1 MTSTPNPTHIIAEH
15 HAEHG
20 EAGSQQI
27 PGCYCG
33 WQGEALE
40 HPPWNPIPGVA
51 DALHAAHVVSK
62 LTDAGYSD
70 YDYLSPEVDLCP
82 SCGTDR
88 LRAMCWCGVQSVEY
102 PDAIRVV
109 ADALQNSLGWDWPET
124 PEERIPSGREI
135 CADVAADVLAS
146 ILASGLVLIPGSE
159 RARTESVDRVVND
172 FIHKRR
178 EFVQAAK
185 ASRGSDADY
194 WRWQG
199 HMESRRQIAQS
210 LGKAYE

>member
-1 MTSTPNPTHIIAEH
+1 MTAPEIDPCPT
-15 HAEHG
+15 
-20 EAGSQQI
+20 
-27 PGCYCG
+27 
-33 WQGEALE
+33 
-40 HPPWNPIPGVA
+40 
-51 DALHAAHVVSK
+51 
-62 LTDAGYSD
+62 
-70 YDYLSPEVDLCP
+70 
-82 SCGTDR
+82 CGTDR

-102 PDAIRVV
+102 PDALRVV
-109 ADALQNSLGWDWPET
+109 ADALQESLGWDWPET
-124 PEERIPSGREI
+124 TDEGGTVFGSGREL

-178 EFVQAAK
+178 EFAQAAK